1 MGLGRDRIAPNA
13 TNHCSFRYRWGWSCR
28 IFGYFDSIVRIST
41 RCGPPE
47 HEAVMPQIELK
58 PHQYDRQD
66 PKTGKMVRDY
76 SPKFLAGMMLV
87 ALVILGYIFWHRE
100 ELTSGTL
107 FGVTAMFAFIAGGFF
122 ANLLKDRY

>member
-1 MGLGRDRIAPNA
+1 
-13 TNHCSFRYRWGWSCR
+13 
-28 IFGYFDSIVRIST
+28 
-41 RCGPPE
+41 
-47 HEAVMPQIELK
+47 MPQIELK